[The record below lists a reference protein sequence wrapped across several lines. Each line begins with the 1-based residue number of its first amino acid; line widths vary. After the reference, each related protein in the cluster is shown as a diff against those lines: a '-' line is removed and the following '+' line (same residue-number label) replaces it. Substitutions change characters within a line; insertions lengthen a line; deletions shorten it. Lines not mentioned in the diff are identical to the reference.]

1 METTIKIFRL
11 SSGEDIIAETER
23 KDDLFKVVNP
33 IVFMLRNDNR
43 TGSQTVNMTFWL
55 PVSLME
61 KNQTIIDSKDI
72 IAMMDP
78 SADFAE
84 YYLGAVENINN
95 SRSSFKSSNDEK
107 ETLSEEDK
115 MSILEMLSG
124 GNSTSVLH

>member
-23 KDDLFKVVNP
+23 KNDTFKVTNP
-33 IVFMLRNDNR
+33 IVFILRNDNK
-43 TGSQTVNMTFWL
+43 TGSQVVNMTFWL

-72 IAMMDP
+72 IAIMDP

-84 YYLGAVENINN
+84 YYLGAVDNINN
-95 SRSSFKSSNDEK
+95 SKTVFNSIDDK
-107 ETLSEEDK
+107 EVLSDGDK
-115 MSILEMLSG
+115 MLLLEMMAG
-124 GNSTSVLH
+124 GNSNIVMH

>member
-1 METTIKIFRL
+1 MKTTIKIFRL
-11 SSGEDIIAETER
+11 NSGEDIIAETER
-23 KDDLFKVVNP
+23 KDNLFKVVNP
-33 IVFMLRNDNR
+33 IVFMLRNDTRSGN
-43 TGSQTVNMTFWL
+43 QTVSMTFWL

-95 SRSSFKSSNDEK
+95 SRTSFKSTDEK
-107 ETLSEEDK
+107 EVMSEEDK
-115 MSILEMLSG
+115 MAILEMLTG
-124 GNSTSVLH
+124 GNSTSAMH

>member
-23 KDDLFKVVNP
+23 KDNLFKVVNP
-33 IVFMLRNDNR
+33 IVFMLRNDSRSGN
-43 TGSQTVNMTFWL
+43 QTVSMTFWL

-78 SADFAE
+78 SVDFAE

-95 SRSSFKSSNDEK
+95 SRTSFKSTDEK
-107 ETLSEEDK
+107 EVMSEEDK
-115 MSILEMLSG
+115 MAILEMLTG
-124 GNSTSVLH
+124 GNSAGALH

>member
-11 SSGEDIIAETER
+11 NSGEDIIAEIER
-23 KDDLFKVVNP
+23 KDHLFKVTNP

-43 TGSQTVNMTFWL
+43 TGSQVVNMTFWL

-61 KNQTIIDSKDI
+61 KNQTIIDSKDV

-95 SRSSFKSSNDEK
+95 SKTSFKTSNDEK
-107 ETLSEEDK
+107 EELTDEDK
-115 MSILEMLSG
+115 MALLEMMSV
-124 GNSTSVLH
+124 GNSTSVMH

>member
-11 SSGEDIIAETER
+11 NSGEDIIAEIER
-23 KDDLFKVVNP
+23 KDNLFKVINP
-33 IVFMLRNDNR
+33 IVFMLRNDTRSGN
-43 TGSQTVNMTFWL
+43 QTVSMTFWL

-84 YYLGAVENINN
+84 YYLGAVDNINN
-95 SRSSFKSSNDEK
+95 SRTSFKSTDEK
-107 ETLSEEDK
+107 EVMSEEDK
-115 MSILEMLSG
+115 MAILEMLTG
-124 GNSTSVLH
+124 GNSTSAMH

>member
-23 KDDLFKVVNP
+23 KNDTFKVTNP
-33 IVFMLRNDNR
+33 IVFILRNDNK
-43 TGSQTVNMTFWL
+43 TGSQVVNMTFWL

-84 YYLGAVENINN
+84 YYLGAVENINS
-95 SRSSFKSSNDEK
+95 SRTVFKSTDDK
-107 ETLSEEDK
+107 EVLSDDDK
-115 MSILEMLSG
+115 MMLLEMMSG
-124 GNSTSVLH
+124 GNSNSVMH

>member
-11 SSGEDIIAETER
+11 NSGEDIIAETER
-23 KDDLFKVVNP
+23 KDNLFKVVNP
-33 IVFMLRNDNR
+33 IVFMLRNDTRSGN
-43 TGSQTVNMTFWL
+43 QTVSMTFWL

-84 YYLGAVENINN
+84 YYLGAVDNINN
-95 SRSSFKSSNDEK
+95 SRSSFKSSTDEK
-107 ETLSEEDK
+107 EVMSEEDK
-115 MSILEMLSG
+115 MAILEMLTG
-124 GNSTSVLH
+124 GNSTSAMH

>member
-23 KDDLFKVVNP
+23 KDNLFKVINP
-33 IVFMLRNDNR
+33 IVFMLRNDSRSGN
-43 TGSQTVNMTFWL
+43 QTVSMTFWL

-78 SADFAE
+78 SVDFAE
-84 YYLGAVENINN
+84 YYIGAVENINN
-95 SRSSFKSSNDEK
+95 SRTSFKSTDEK
-107 ETLSEEDK
+107 EIMSEEDK
-115 MSILEMLSG
+115 MAILEMLTG
-124 GNSTSVLH
+124 GNSTSAMH

>member
-23 KDDLFKVVNP
+23 KDNLFKVINP
-33 IVFMLRNDNR
+33 IVFMLRNDFR
-43 TGSQTVNMTFWL
+43 SGSQTVSMTFWL

-61 KNQTIIDSKDI
+61 KNQTIIDTRDI
-72 IAMMDP
+72 IATMDP

-95 SRSSFKSSNDEK
+95 SRSSFKSSTDEK
-107 ETLSEEDK
+107 EIMSEEDK
-115 MSILEMLSG
+115 MAILEMLTG
-124 GNSTSVLH
+124 GNSTSALH

>member
-23 KDDLFKVVNP
+23 KDNLFKVVNP
-33 IVFMLRNDNR
+33 IVFMLRNDTRSGN
-43 TGSQTVNMTFWL
+43 QTVSMTFWL

-84 YYLGAVENINN
+84 YYLGAVDNINN
-95 SRSSFKSSNDEK
+95 SRSSFKSPTDEK
-107 ETLSEEDK
+107 EVMSEEDK
-115 MSILEMLSG
+115 MAILEMMTG
-124 GNSTSVLH
+124 GNSTSALH

>member
-23 KDDLFKVVNP
+23 KDNLFKVINP
-33 IVFMLRNDNR
+33 IVFMLRNDTRSGN
-43 TGSQTVNMTFWL
+43 QTVSMTFWL

-61 KNQTIIDSKDI
+61 KNQTIIDTRDI

-95 SRSSFKSSNDEK
+95 SRTSFKSTDEK
-107 ETLSEEDK
+107 EIMSEEDK
-115 MSILEMLSG
+115 MAILEMLTG
-124 GNSTSVLH
+124 GNSTSAMH